1 MDTRWT
7 PQPDTTLIISIHS
20 TFTAATAVAEAA
32 AAEI

>member
-7 PQPDTTLIISIHS
+7 PEPDTTLIISIHS
-20 TFTAATAVAEAA
+20 TFTAATAAAA